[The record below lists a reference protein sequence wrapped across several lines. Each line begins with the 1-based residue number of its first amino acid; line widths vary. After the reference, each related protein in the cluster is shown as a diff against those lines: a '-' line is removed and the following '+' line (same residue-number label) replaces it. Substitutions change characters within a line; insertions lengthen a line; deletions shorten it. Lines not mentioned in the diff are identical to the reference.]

1 MLAVVNVT
9 AKNDS
14 FSSFLLRITSL
25 LGFGTF
31 AHFPKDASKSAKP
44 YQNGLF
50 AQAKVKVNLV
60 IVLAPLL
67 FQYGVTAWVL
77 SSTGRLI
84 TSIVNT

>member
-14 FSSFLLRITSL
+14 FSSFLLRITGL

-44 YQNGLF
+44 YQNGLS
-50 AQAKVKVNLV
+50 AQVKVKVNLV
-60 IVLAPLL
+60 IIVLAPLL

-77 SSTGRLI
+77 

>member
-50 AQAKVKVNLV
+50 AQVKVKVNLII

-77 SSTGRLI
+77 